1 MASKKTLR
9 RFYRE
14 RQKHYLETEMHEIEK
29 REARLKG
36 FVKATPADMAKAV
49 LGIAPGQTHA
59 EVAAEGIASNMNR
72 AERRARGKR

>member
-9 RFYRE
+9 RFHRE
-14 RQKHYLETEMHEIEK
+14 RQKHYLGQELLEIEK

-49 LGIAPGQTHA
+49 LGLAPGRSQA
-59 EVAAEGIASNMNR
+59 EVAAEGLASNMNR
-72 AERRARGKR
+72 AERRARGGR